1 MTYIEEAIV
10 KLSNNEDL
18 TFNMAKG
25 TMDEIMNGKATN
37 VQISSYL
44 NIMTNLDIK
53 NNIIN
58 DIISEFKYYYD
69 LDQDVIQEF
78 NKIIENIKDNNNN
91 FELKNKIDNII

>member
-1 MTYIEEAIV
+1 
-10 KLSNNEDL
+10 
-18 TFNMAKG
+18 
-25 TMDEIMNGKATN
+25 
-37 VQISSYL
+37 
-44 NIMTNLDIK
+44 MTNLDIK

>member
-1 MTYIEEAIV
+1 MHNQKNFNRYYEENLENKNKRIINIV
-10 KLSNNEDL
+10 K
-18 TFNMAKG
+18 F
-25 TMDEIMNGKATN
+25 
-37 VQISSYL
+37 QISSYL

>member
-1 MTYIEEAIV
+1 MHNQKNFNRYYEENLENKNKRIINIV
-10 KLSNNEDL
+10 KFQ
-18 TFNMAKG
+18 T
-25 TMDEIMNGKATN
+25 
-37 VQISSYL
+37 SSYL